1 MAAIGKEATLFVGAC
16 EGIQSLL
23 ACGGLLTVEDR
34 ELIEFSAIDL
44 LSTLS
49 RPKLSPKTT

>member
-1 MAAIGKEATLFVGAC
+1 MAAVGKEATLFVGAC
-16 EGIQSLL
+16 AGIQSLL

-44 LSTLS
+44 LSRL
-49 RPKLSPKTT
+49 RGPKPWPKKV

>member
-34 ELIEFSAIDL
+34 ELIEPSAIDL
-44 LSTLS
+44 TQQAK
-49 RPKLSPKTT
+49 RAETMA